1 MIWLTWRQ
9 FRLQVSVI
17 FAAVASLAITMAVT
31 GPGLLRAYHADAI
44 GFLNQIA
51 NDGVDKTL
59 YLVGLALM
67 YASPPVIG
75 AFWGAPLIARELE
88 AGTHRLVWN
97 QSTTRNRWLA
107 IKLGLTGLAAM
118 LATGLLSLAV
128 SWWSS
133 PIDQAVASGHSA
145 GPFSF
150 PRLFPIVYGARG
162 VVPIGYTAFAFALG
176 VALGLILRRS
186 VPAIAIT
193 LAAVIAVQIAMPLAV
208 RGHLIA
214 PVQLT
219 TTITT
224 SNFAGLHGNGPPDRG
239 GTLQAFTINAGKPGD
254 WLLTNQTIDSRGAV
268 PHALPAWI
276 ADCFLPQQGV
286 IQQGGTTRQKAPGP
300 QILGGCFTR
309 VADAGFRQRVT
320 YQPATRFWA
329 LQWRETAVFLT
340 LAVLLTGF
348 CFWRVRRDLS

>member
-17 FAAVASLAITMAVT
+17 FAAVAALAIALAVT
-31 GPGLLRAYHADAI
+31 GPELLRAYHADAAE
-44 GFLNQIA
+44 FLNQIA
-51 NDGVDKTL
+51 NDRADKTL

-67 YASPPVIG
+67 YAAPPVIG
-75 AFWGAPLIARELE
+75 AFWGAPMIARELE

-97 QSTTRNRWLA
+97 QSTTRSRWLA
-107 IKLGLTGLAAM
+107 VKLGLTGLAAM

-133 PIDQAVASGHSA
+133 PIDQAVARGHSA

-150 PRLFPIVYGARG
+150 PRLFPIVYGVRG

-176 VALGLILRRS
+176 VAVGLILRRS

-193 LAAVIAVQIAMPLAV
+193 LAAVIAVQVAMPVAV

-219 TTITT
+219 TTITS
-224 SNFAGLHGNGPPDRG
+224 SNFAGLHGNGPPGRG
-239 GTLQAFTINAGKPGD
+239 GTVQGFTIKAGKPGD
-254 WLLTNQTIDSRGAV
+254 WVLSNQTITSRGAV
-268 PHALPAWI
+268 PHALPAWV
-276 ADCFLPQQGV
+276 ADCFLPRQGV
-286 IQQGGTTRQKAPGP
+286 SQQGGTIRQKAPSP
-300 QILGGCFTR
+300 RLLEGCFTR
-309 VADAGFRQRVT
+309 LAGAGFRQRVT
-320 YQPATRFWA
+320 YQPASRFWA
-329 LQWRETAVFLT
+329 LQWRETAIFFT
-340 LAVLLTGF
+340 LALMLTGF
-348 CFWRVRRDLS
+348 CFWRIRRDLT